1 MQCLWKLEEKAKE
14 EQASKVNDANNK
26 SPSKPGNPQ
35 GKKKGPKRGREPKEK
50 VGPTQKGKEPAAF
63 EASSLFGPEV
73 KTPVKRYTPSSA
85 RASSEP
91 RKRGGGGVQLPGRAH
106 LRRQTSSSALSGNST
121 DSTDLRDVV

>member
-1 MQCLWKLEEKAKE
+1 MVIDS
-14 EQASKVNDANNK
+14 SKR

>member
-14 EQASKVNDANNK
+14 EQASKVHDANNK

-50 VGPTQKGKEPAAF
+50 VGPTPKSKEPAAF

-91 RKRGGGGVQLPGRAH
+91 RKRGGGGVPGRAH
-106 LRRQTSSSALSGNST
+106 LRRQTSSSALSNNST